1 VGERWQELA
10 DLAEARIGDHVLPF
24 TDLHFMM
31 ALAASGRH
39 DAAQRML
46 ASLRGFSET
55 SVSEAAATMKS
66 VGLQLSEAIVAFMK
80 GEYGAVIDRLA
91 PIRRALADVGASH
104 SQRDIFN
111 LILIEAALRGGQAS
125 LARALLS
132 ERVALRPRSLGNWTR
147 YAAAL
152 DAAGDRRAAAT
163 ARQRRDELLAV

>member
-1 VGERWQELA
+1 
-10 DLAEARIGDHVLPF
+10 VLPF

-39 DAAQRML
+39 GAAQRML

-80 GEYGAVIDRLA
+80 GEYGAVVDRIA

-111 LILIEAALRGGQAS
+111 LMLIEAALRGGRAS

-132 ERVALRPRSLGNWTR
+132 ERVTLRPRSLGNWTR

-152 DAAGDRRAAAT
+152 DATGDRRAGAAL
-163 ARQRRDELLAV
+163 QRRDELLAG